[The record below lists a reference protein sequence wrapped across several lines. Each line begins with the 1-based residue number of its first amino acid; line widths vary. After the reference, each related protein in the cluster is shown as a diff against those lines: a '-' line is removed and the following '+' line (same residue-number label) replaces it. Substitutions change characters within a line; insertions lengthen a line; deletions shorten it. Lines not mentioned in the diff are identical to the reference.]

1 MTIAQTDQR
10 LFKGS
15 TAEILAFMPP
25 SFDGWTY
32 AESTDDN
39 SAYRWNSTTS
49 LWEQI
54 GAVPNLAAVL
64 VVGNKSGPNSIL
76 LRPAQS
82 LDTDPPG
89 TLQLGTANA
98 NEVSIGRPL
107 GDPGN
112 LQVFINQ
119 GGVPL
124 PVAPNV
130 PSNAGLQY
138 STTFASRAQVRLN
151 QFGVNAGV
159 PGISAFKSRGPTV
172 GDLAGVVDADIL
184 FQVAAAGVAPNPPNN
199 SLPLAGL
206 IGIVVPTGGSVPGNN
221 WVAADFEIQLVPL
234 EGPINGRKRVFKLT
248 SHGIP
253 CLREIAAV
261 TAPNTGKA
269 AGLVALWRWGLAVCF

>member
-82 LDTDPPG
+82 LDTDPP
-89 TLQLGTANA
+89 
-98 NEVSIGRPL
+98 
-107 GDPGN
+107 
-112 LQVFINQ
+112 
-119 GGVPL
+119 VPL